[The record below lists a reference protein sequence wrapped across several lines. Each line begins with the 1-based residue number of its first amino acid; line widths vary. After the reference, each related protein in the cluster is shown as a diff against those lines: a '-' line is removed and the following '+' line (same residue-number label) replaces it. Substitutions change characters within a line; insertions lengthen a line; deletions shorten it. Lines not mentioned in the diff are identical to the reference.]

1 MALDNRE
8 IEFKL
13 FHRQ

>member
-1 MALDNRE
+1 MAMKRE

-13 FHRQ
+13 NA